1 MGRPFKQ
8 YLNAPRIYSCGS
20 CRSHVSD
27 HEEIIS
33 KVRLRPCSPVPESMH
48 ESAQRHSSQAALGSL
63 DLRASCCR
71 LFKADM
77 AGPTCS
83 AMRELSA
90 QQASPCH

>member
-33 KVRLRPCSPVPESMH
+33 KVRLRPCSPDPESMH
-48 ESAQRHSSQAALGSL
+48 VVHSVTSWA
-63 DLRASCCR
+63 
-71 LFKADM
+71 
-77 AGPTCS
+77 
-83 AMRELSA
+83 
-90 QQASPCH
+90 

>member
-33 KVRLRPCSPVPESMH
+33 KVRLRPCSPDPEFMH
-48 ESAQRHSSQAALGSL
+48 EVSRHQLGSSQAALG
-63 DLRASCCR
+63 
-71 LFKADM
+71 
-77 AGPTCS
+77 
-83 AMRELSA
+83 
-90 QQASPCH
+90 